1 MIKPKLEYDS
11 VFSIAY
17 DILLKNYELEE
28 KLASNELN
36 IGASCNCDNTNIEA
50 SLQELKDIIQNK
62 ECGCKETIIEK
73 PVIVEKPVEVIKE
86 VIVEK
91 PVEKIVYKEKI
102 VEKPVE
108 VEVIK
113 EIIKVVNCGCNHSAH
128 TETHIIYP
136 CPRPKPQEIKPTEYN
151 VRKINGSGTKVIA
164 SDAAWERN
172 QQRMAERNNITDEYI
187 HSSTCWNI
195 MVKNPNYKMPV
206 KKETTKKIIRRKIA
220 I

>member
-17 DILLKNYELEE
+17 DILLKHYELEE
-28 KLASNELN
+28 KLAANELN
-36 IGASCNCDNTNIEA
+36 IIASCNCDHTNIEA

-62 ECGCKETIIEK
+62 ECGCKEIIIEK

-91 PVEKIVYKEKI
+91 PVE
-102 VEKPVE
+102 
-108 VEVIK
+108 VIK
-113 EIIKVVNCGCNHSAH
+113 EIIKEVNCGCNHG
-128 TETHIIYP
+128 THIIYP
-136 CPRPKPQEIKPTEYN
+136 CPKPKPQEIKSTDYN

-172 QQRMAERNNITDEYI
+172 LQRMAELNNTTDKYI
-187 HSSTCWNI
+187 HSSTCYNI

>member
-1 MIKPKLEYDS
+1 MIKPKSEYDS
-11 VFSIAY
+11 TFSIAY
-17 DILLKNYELEE
+17 DILVKHYELEE
-28 KLASNELN
+28 KLAANELN

-50 SLQELKDIIQNK
+50 TLQELKDIIENK

-108 VEVIK
+108 VIK
-113 EIIKVVNCGCNHSAH
+113 EIIKEVNCGCNHSTH

-136 CPRPKPQEIKPTEYN
+136 CPKPKPQEIKPTEYN

-164 SDAAWERN
+164 SDAAWEKY
-172 QQRMAERNNITDEYI
+172 QQRMSEQNNTTDEYI

-195 MVKNPNYKMPV
+195 MVKNPNYKRPV
-206 KKETTKKIIRRKIA
+206 KKETTKKIVRRKIA

>member
-11 VFSIAY
+11 TFSIAY
-17 DILLKNYELEE
+17 DILLKHYELEE
-28 KLASNELN
+28 KLAANELN
-36 IGASCNCDNTNIEA
+36 IGASCNCDNTNIE
-50 SLQELKDIIQNK
+50 STLQELKDIIQNK

-108 VEVIK
+108 VIK
-113 EIIKVVNCGCNHSAH
+113 EIIKVVNCGCNHSAQ

-151 VRKINGSGTKVIA
+151 VRKINGYGTKVIA
-164 SDAAWERN
+164 SDSAWERN
-172 QQRMAERNNITDEYI
+172 QQRMAERNNTTDEYI

-195 MVKNPNYKMPV
+195 MVKNPNYKRPV
-206 KKETTKKIIRRKIA
+206 KKETTKKIVRRKIA

>member
-36 IGASCNCDNTNIEA
+36 IGTSCNCDNANIEA
-50 SLQELKDIIQNK
+50 TLQELKDIIQNK

-108 VEVIK
+108 VIK
-113 EIIKVVNCGCNHSAH
+113 EIIKEVNCGCNHGTHA
-128 TETHIIYP
+128 ETHIIYP
-136 CPRPKPQEIKPTEYN
+136 CPKPKPQEIKSTDYN
-151 VRKINGSGTKVIA
+151 VRKINGFGTKVIA
-164 SDAAWERN
+164 SDSAWKRN
-172 QQRMAERNNITDEYI
+172 QQRIAERNNTTDEYI

-195 MVKNPNYKMPV
+195 KVKNPYKC
-206 KKETTKKIIRRKIA
+206 RKIA

>member
-11 VFSIAY
+11 TFSIAY
-17 DILLKNYELEE
+17 DILLKHYELEE
-28 KLASNELN
+28 KLAANELN
-36 IGASCNCDNTNIEA
+36 IGASCNCDNTNIEVA
-50 SLQELKDIIQNK
+50 LHELKDIIQNK

-102 VEKPVE
+102 VEKPI
-108 VEVIK
+108 EVIK

-136 CPRPKPQEIKPTEYN
+136 CPRPKPQEIKSTDYN
-151 VRKINGSGTKVIA
+151 VRKINGYGTKVIA

-172 QQRMAERNNITDEYI
+172 IQRIAEQNNTTDEYI

-195 MVKNPNYKMPV
+195 MVKNPNYKPNN
-206 KKETTKKIIRRKIA
+206 KKDTNNKKVIRRKIA